1 MKFHK
6 ILGIGALMLSFAAGS
21 AFAADKAA
29 KQAEIMKNT
38 SAALEKFYTKKP
50 ELKAAVASAPGYA
63 VFTTYGLSFIV
74 GGSGGAGV
82 VHDNKTKKVTYMSI
96 GGASAGFQL
105 GASQSDLLLI
115 FKTEKAM
122 NEFITKGW
130 GMSASV
136 GAAAGAN
143 NKTTG
148 GTAGSGVM
156 DEVESFT
163 LTKTGL
169 EVGIAVGG
177 SKAWKD
183 ADLN

>member
-38 SAALEKFYTKKP
+38 NAALEKFYAAKP
-50 ELKAAVASAPGYA
+50 ELKADVAKAPGYA

-82 VHDNKTKKVTYMSI
+82 VHDNKTRKATYMSI
-96 GGASAGFQL
+96 AGASAGFQL
-105 GASQSDLLLI
+105 GAAQNDLLLI
-115 FKTEKAM
+115 FKTDKVM
-122 NEFITKGW
+122 NSFIDHGW
-130 GMSASV
+130 GV
-136 GAAAGAN
+136 GAGAGVAAGAEG
-143 NKTTG
+143 KSVG
-148 GTAGSGVM
+148 GGEGSSVM
-156 DEVESFT
+156 NDINSFT
-163 LTKTGL
+163 LTKNGL
-169 EVGIAVGG
+169 QAGIAIGG

-183 ADLN
+183 AELN

>member
-1 MKFHK
+1 MNFLKA
-6 ILGIGALMLSFAAGS
+6 LGIGALMMSFAVGG

-38 SAALEKFYTKKP
+38 NAALEKFYAAKP
-50 ELKAAVASAPGYA
+50 ELKAAVAKAPGYA

-82 VHDNKTKKVTYMSI
+82 VHDNKSKKVAYMSI

-105 GASQSDLLLI
+105 GATQNDLLLV

-122 NEFITKGW
+122 QGFIDNGW
-130 GMSASV
+130 GASGSA
-136 GAAAGAN
+136 GAAAGAE
-143 NKTTG
+143 NKSAG
-148 GTAGSGVM
+148 GTVGSSVKNDIDM
-156 DEVESFT
+156 FT
-163 LTKTGL
+163 LTKNGV
-169 EVGIAVGG
+169 EVGIAIGG

>member
-1 MKFHK
+1 MKLIKF
-6 ILGIGALMLSFAAGS
+6 LGIGALMLSFATGS

-38 SAALEKFYTKKP
+38 NAALEKFYAAKP
-50 ELKAAVASAPGYA
+50 ELKAAVAKAPGYA

-96 GGASAGFQL
+96 AGASAGFQL
-105 GASQSDLLLI
+105 GASQNDLLLI
-115 FKTEKAM
+115 FKNDKAM
-122 NEFITKGW
+122 NGFIEKGW
-130 GMSASV
+130 GASGEA
-136 GAAAGAN
+136 GAAAGAD
-143 NKTTG
+143 NKSAG
-148 GTAGSGVM
+148 GTMGSSVM
-156 DEVESFT
+156 NDIDSFT
-163 LTKTGL
+163 LTKTGIQA
-169 EVGIAVGG
+169 GIAIGG